1 MSLALR
7 MTILAGTAGFGVA
20 LLIGTDLAATNR
32 ASAMQPVRYFDPVLS
47 GALCTPDGD
56 GRRRLLSYYQKVAAA
71 TETKPFPPPA
81 ATGEIADAG
90 GVRRSTT
97 ISAS

>member
-32 ASAMQPVRYFDPVLS
+32 ASAMQPVRYS
-47 GALCTPDGD
+47 IQ
-56 GRRRLLSYYQKVAAA
+56 S
-71 TETKPFPPPA
+71 
-81 ATGEIADAG
+81 
-90 GVRRSTT
+90 
-97 ISAS
+97 